1 MKEFEMRF
9 IYTLLAVTLCFV
21 AVQAAAQD
29 GKLIDAAKKE
39 GGKVV
44 IYGSLETPVVD
55 GVIQAFRKKTGLA
68 AEYWRASAMSVMN
81 RAMTEYRAGSPICD
95 IVLNNSDPLVIMAQD
110 NMLAKYDSPT
120 ARKYSKDRIDARFG
134 PITRYGIVGVVYH
147 KGLVKPEDAPKT
159 IEDIVQPK
167 YKGMFVMADPTLHVT
182 TIQWLSSLHKI
193 MAKEKTEKFIRDL
206 AAMKPILV
214 ESMLPASERV
224 ASGEIP
230 IALTF
235 VKFAYSAAQSGA
247 PLDYVRV
254 EKMLG
259 DSHFA
264 VLNNKAPHPNA
275 GKAFIDYYLDDES
288 MKILA
293 QSGEFVNR
301 KGIYPPLPGAEKIQ
315 YVQMEVLEAKAF
327 EEKKRELGKI
337 FLK

>member
-1 MKEFEMRF
+1 MALMKLHLF
-9 IYTLLAVTLCFV
+9 LLSMILVSESV
-21 AVQAAAQD
+21 AQD
-29 GKLIDAAKKE
+29 AKLIDAAKKE

-55 GVIQAFRKKTGLA
+55 GVIQAFRKKTGLN

-81 RAMTEYRAGSPICD
+81 RAMTEYRAGNPLFD
-95 IVLNNSDPLVIMAQD
+95 VVLNNSDPLVIMAQD
-110 NMLAKYDSPT
+110 GMLAKYDSPT
-120 ARKYSKDRIDARFG
+120 ARKYPKDQIDARFG
-134 PITRYGIVGVVYH
+134 PITRYGIVGVVYN

-159 IEDIVQPK
+159 VEDLVNPK
-167 YKGMFVMADPTLHVT
+167 YKGMLVMADPTLHVT
-182 TIQWLSSLHKI
+182 TIQWLSSLNKI
-193 MAKEKTEKFIRDL
+193 MAKDKTEKFIRDL
-206 AAMKPILV
+206 AAMKPTLV

-224 ASGEIP
+224 ATGEIP
-230 IALTF
+230 IGLTF
-235 VKFAYSAAQSGA
+235 VKFAYSAAQTGA

-259 DSHFA
+259 DTHFV
-264 VLNNKAPHPNA
+264 VLSNKAPHANA
-275 GKAFIDYYLDDES
+275 GKAFVDFYLDDES

-293 QSGEFVNR
+293 QSGEFVSR

-327 EEKKRELGKI
+327 EEKKKEFGKI

>member
-1 MKEFEMRF
+1 MRF
-9 IYTLLAVTLCFV
+9 IQICLTVVWISFATH
-21 AVQAAAQD
+21 AAAQD
-29 GKLIDAAKKE
+29 ARLIEAAKKE
-39 GGKVV
+39 GGKIV

-55 GVIQAFRKKTGLA
+55 GVIQAFRKKTGLN

-81 RAMTEYRAGSPICD
+81 RAMTEYRAGNPIYD
-95 IVLNNSDPLVIMAQD
+95 VVLNNSDPLVIMAQES
-110 NMLAKYDSPT
+110 MIAKYDFPT
-120 ARKYSKDRIDARFG
+120 ARKYPKEQIDSRLG

-147 KGLVKPEDAPKT
+147 KGRVKPEDAPKT
-159 IEDIVQPK
+159 VEDIVQPR
-167 YKGMFVMADPTLHVT
+167 YKGMLVMPDPTLHVT

-206 AAMKPILV
+206 AAMKPTLV

-224 ASGEIP
+224 ATGEIP

-235 VKFAYSAAQSGA
+235 VKFAFSAAQGGA
-247 PLDYVRV
+247 PLDYVQV

-259 DSHFA
+259 DSHFV

-293 QSGEFVNR
+293 QSGESANR

>member
-1 MKEFEMRF
+1 
-9 IYTLLAVTLCFV
+9 
-21 AVQAAAQD
+21 
-29 GKLIDAAKKE
+29 
-39 GGKVV
+39 
-44 IYGSLETPVVD
+44 
-55 GVIQAFRKKTGLA
+55 
-68 AEYWRASAMSVMN
+68 MSVMN

-167 YKGMFVMADPTLHVT
+167 YKGMLVMADPTLHVT

-293 QSGEFVNR
+293 HSGEFVNR
-301 KGIYPPLPGAEKIQ
+301 KGIYPPLSGAEKIQ